1 MKTLAAPPWALIL
14 AGGDGTRLRALTRQI
29 AGDPRPKQFCPLLD
43 GETLLD
49 RTRRR
54 VDLLTRPD
62 RQVVIVTRPHEPY
75 FRPLVTDLAPDRL
88 VIQPDNRGTAA
99 GLLYPLMRIAD
110 LAGDVPVAVF
120 PSDHFVDN
128 DVAFVAAVA
137 GAVDALA
144 ADPDRVILLGIEAA
158 SPETEYGWIEP
169 AAPDLG
175 PQPTSVLPIQ
185 RFWEK
190 PAPDLAAALLSRG
203 CLWNSFVM
211 VGRVPTF
218 IDLIRAG
225 APDLVRA
232 FEPVQRVLGSPR
244 ERAVVDRVY
253 ASLEP
258 VNFSE
263 RVLEPSAARLG
274 VVRLKGIEWSDWG
287 NAERVFATI
296 RRTGWRPGWLERV
309 SGFLPIPAALSGCLS
324 VTGED

>member
-1 MKTLAAPPWALIL
+1 MKTIAAPPWALIL

-75 FRPLVTDLAPDRL
+75 FRPLITDLAPDRL
-88 VIQPDNRGTAA
+88 VIQPDNRGTGA
-99 GLLYPLMRIAD
+99 GLLYPLMRIAE

-120 PSDHFVDN
+120 PSDHFVD
-128 DVAFVAAVA
+128 DDAAFVGAVA
-137 GAVDALA
+137 GAVSALA
-144 ADPDRVILLGIEAA
+144 AAPERVILLGIEAA

-169 AAPDLG
+169 ADTTGESEA
-175 PQPTSVLPIQ
+175 VLPIR

-190 PAPDLAAALLSRG
+190 PAPELAASLLFRG
-203 CLWNSFVM
+203 CFWNSFVM
-211 VGRVPTF
+211 VGRVPAF
-218 IDLIRAG
+218 IDLIGAG
-225 APDLVRA
+225 APELVNA
-232 FEPVQRVLGSPR
+232 FEPVRRALGSSR
-244 ERAVVDRVY
+244 ERAAVERVY
-253 ASLEP
+253 ANLGQ

-263 RVLEPSAARLG
+263 RVLGPAAARLG
-274 VVRLKGIEWSDWG
+274 VAPVKGVEWCDLG

-296 RRTGWRPGWLERV
+296 RRTGWRPGWFERV
-309 SGFLPIPAALSGCLS
+309 SFLDSGLTPFPTALSA
-324 VTGED
+324 

>member
-1 MKTLAAPPWALIL
+1 MKTIAAPPWALIL

-75 FRPLVTDLAPDRL
+75 FRPLITDLAPDRL
-88 VIQPDNRGTAA
+88 VVQPANRGTGA

-120 PSDHFVDN
+120 PSDHFVD
-128 DVAFVAAVA
+128 DDATFVRAVA

-144 ADPDRVILLGIEAA
+144 AAPQRVILLGIEAA

-169 AAPDLG
+169 ADRIG
-175 PQPTSVLPIQ
+175 ESESIRPIR

-190 PAPDLAAALLSRG
+190 PAAELAASLLSRG

-211 VGRVPTF
+211 VGRVATF
-218 IDLIRAG
+218 IDLIAAG
-225 APDLVRA
+225 APELVDA
-232 FEPVQRVLGSPR
+232 FEPVRRALGSAR
-244 ERAVVDRVY
+244 ERAVVERVY
-253 ASLEP
+253 ARLEQ

-263 RVLEPSAARLG
+263 RVLEPAAARLG
-274 VVRLKGIEWSDWG
+274 VAAVKGVEWSDWG
-287 NAERVFATI
+287 NAERVFATM
-296 RRTGWRPGWLERV
+296 RRTGWRPAWLQRV
-309 SGFLPIPAALSGCLS
+309 SRIDGGLTAFPTALSA
-324 VTGED
+324 

>member
-309 SGFLPIPAALSGCLS
+309 SGFLPIPAALSA
-324 VTGED
+324 

>member
-1 MKTLAAPPWALIL
+1 MKTIAAPPWALIL

-54 VDLLTRPD
+54 VDLFTRPD

-88 VIQPDNRGTAA
+88 VIQPENRGTAA
-99 GLLYPLMRIAD
+99 GLLYPLLRIAD

-128 DVAFVAAVA
+128 DAAFVAAVS
-137 GAVDALA
+137 GAADTLS

-158 SPETEYGWIEP
+158 SAETEYGWIEP
-169 AAPDLG
+169 AAVDE
-175 PQPTSVLPIQ
+175 PTPVLPIQ

-190 PAPDLAAALLSRG
+190 PAPDLAATLLTRG

-211 VGRVPTF
+211 VGRVRAF
-218 IDLIRAG
+218 IDLIRTG
-225 APDLVRA
+225 APDLIRA
-232 FEPVQRVLGSPR
+232 FEPVRRVLGSPR
-244 ERAVVDRVY
+244 ERGVIDRVY
-253 ASLEP
+253 ASLES

-263 RVLEPSAARLG
+263 RVLEPSADRLG

-309 SGFLPIPAALSGCLS
+309 CNPEGGLLPLPSALSA
-324 VTGED
+324 

>member
-1 MKTLAAPPWALIL
+1 MKTIAAPPWALIL

-75 FRPLVTDLAPDRL
+75 FRPLITDLAPDRL
-88 VIQPDNRGTAA
+88 VIQPDNRGTGA
-99 GLLYPLMRIAD
+99 GLLYPLMRIAE

-120 PSDHFVDN
+120 PSDHFVD
-128 DVAFVAAVA
+128 DDAVFVDAVA
-137 GAVDALA
+137 RAVSVLA
-144 ADPDRVILLGIEAA
+144 AAPERVILLGIEAA
-158 SPETEYGWIEP
+158 FPETEYGWIEP
-169 AAPDLG
+169 ADTNGESAP
-175 PQPTSVLPIQ
+175 VLAIR

-190 PAPDLAAALLSRG
+190 PAPELAASLLSRG

-211 VGRVPTF
+211 VGRVPAF
-218 IDLIRAG
+218 INLIGAG
-225 APDLVRA
+225 APELVNA
-232 FEPVQRVLGSPR
+232 FEPVRRALGSSR
-244 ERAVVDRVY
+244 ERAAVERVY
-253 ASLEP
+253 ANLGQ

-263 RVLEPSAARLG
+263 RVLAPAAARLG
-274 VVRLKGIEWSDWG
+274 VVPVKGVEWSDWG
-287 NAERVFATI
+287 NAERVFATM

-309 SGFLPIPAALSGCLS
+309 TRLDGGLTPFPTALSA
-324 VTGED
+324 

>member
-1 MKTLAAPPWALIL
+1 MKTIAAPPWALIL

-88 VIQPDNRGTAA
+88 VVQPDESGDGGRVALSPDADCRPRGRRPGR
-99 GLLYPLMRIAD
+99 GL
-110 LAGDVPVAVF
+110 PVGSLRGRRRHVR
-120 PSDHFVDN
+120 
-128 DVAFVAAVA
+128 AAVA

-144 ADPDRVILLGIEAA
+144 AAPQRVILLGIEAA

-169 AAPDLG
+169 ADRAG
-175 PQPTSVLPIQ
+175 ESESVLPIR

-190 PAPDLAAALLSRG
+190 PAPELAASLLSRG

-211 VGRVPTF
+211 VGRVPAF
-218 IDLIRAG
+218 IDLIAAG
-225 APDLVRA
+225 APELVDA
-232 FEPVQRVLGSPR
+232 FEPVRRALGSAR
-244 ERAVVDRVY
+244 ERAAVERVY
-253 ASLEP
+253 ARLEP

-263 RVLEPSAARLG
+263 RVLEPAAARLG
-274 VVRLKGIEWSDWG
+274 VVPVKGMEWSDWG
-287 NAERVFATI
+287 NAERVFATM
-296 RRTGWRPGWLERV
+296 RRTGWRPGWLQRV
-309 SGFLPIPAALSGCLS
+309 SRIDGGLTAFPTALSA
-324 VTGED
+324 